1 MPRTQQAEQKTGDEL
16 LPDPL
21 VAKRYNVSTRTLPR
35 WDGNPALG
43 FPPPIRI
50 NQRKYRR
57 VRDLEQWERERAA
70 PEPNRGLQNRLKR
83 AQERSDSSHK
93 AGQPK

>member
-1 MPRTQQAEQKTGDEL
+1 MSRPSYPVSQAGEEL

-35 WDGNPALG
+35 WDADPGLG

-50 NQRKYRR
+50 KDRKYRR
-57 VRDLEQWERERAA
+57 MSDLVKWERKRAA
-70 PEPNRGLQNRLKR
+70 
-83 AQERSDSSHK
+83 RS
-93 AGQPK
+93 